1 MGYIYSS
8 LDRGTDEDQFTYDNR
23 ITRMLPMTAGR
34 VFFDLRNYNAQTGE
48 FYVYIEWDEDINR
61 RLAYPLPSGGYFVK
75 TTISQAYRF
84 HRLECGLPVYM
95 KFVSRGNGLYPY
107 RTFIMLD
114 GRPYSVEFGGGELIP
129 FEDRYEELGC
139 KRHPGGDCEAAGSH
153 TGSSASPAGS
163 GRFVWNGSRMRELFG
178 SQGGFRMLPGSQ
190 QGFGWLTGSQRYMSG
205 GSGMRM
211 LFGSQRGLGWLT
223 GSQRYMSGGSGMR
236 MLFGSQRGFGWLTG
250 SQRYMLGG
258 SGMRMLLGSQWGFG
272 WLTGS
277 QRYLLGG
284 SGMRVLLG
292 SQRGFGWL
300 TGSQRYML
308 GGSGMRVLLG
318 SQRGF
323 AWLSGSQRY
332 MLGGSQW
339 RDASMSAL
347 QGVQAM
353 PHRDS
358 TLQQQQKEDFSV
370 NKKPAIHEE
379 FPAQWQLINRHRRPA
394 RRIGGNAAFGYGL
407 DLI

>member
-61 RLAYPLPSGGYFVK
+61 KLSYPLPLGGYFVK

-139 KRHPGGDCEAAGSH
+139 KQHPDGKCGAAGSH

-178 SQGGFRMLPGSQ
+178 SQGGFRMLSGSQ
-190 QGFGWLTGSQRYMSG
+190 RGFGWLTGSQRYMSG

-211 LFGSQRGLGWLT
+211 LLGSQ
-223 GSQRYMSGGSGMR
+223 Q
-236 MLFGSQRGFGWLTG
+236 GFGWLTG

-258 SGMRMLLGSQWGFG
+258 SGM
-272 WLTGS
+272 
-277 QRYLLGG
+277 
-284 SGMRVLLG
+284 GMLLG

-308 GGSGMRVLLG
+308 GGSGMIMFSG

-323 AWLSGSQRY
+323 GLFSGSQR
-332 MLGGSQW
+332 
-339 RDASMSAL
+339 RDASMSAF
-347 QGVQAM
+347 QGAQVM
-353 PHRDS
+353 PHRDPA
-358 TLQQQQKEDFSV
+358 LQQQQKEDFSIDQ
-370 NKKPAIHEE
+370 KPAIHEE